1 MAYWNEQLVNS
12 TVPLY
17 HHLAKLWAV
26 SYISRFSACPVARYR
41 QPEQFVERYMSKPF
55 VAIVMGSDSD
65 LPVMEASFAVLRNF
79 DIPFEAR
86 ITSAHRTPEVT
97 KDYVKSAE
105 QRGCV
110 VFIAAAGMAA
120 HLAGA
125 VSAATVKPVIGV
137 PMNASLDG
145 LDALLSTV
153 QMPAGIPV
161 ATVAIGKAGAKN
173 AAYLAA
179 QILSTVDESLADKL
193 RAEREANAQEI
204 ARKDAALQQSLSS
217 QANA

>member
-1 MAYWNEQLVNS
+1 
-12 TVPLY
+12 
-17 HHLAKLWAV
+17 
-26 SYISRFSACPVARYR
+26 
-41 QPEQFVERYMSKPF
+41 MSKPF

-65 LPVMEASFAVLRNF
+65 LPVMEASFDVLRSF

-97 KDYVKSAE
+97 KAYVKDAE
-105 QRGCV
+105 ERGCA

-153 QMPAGIPV
+153 QMPAGSPV

-173 AAYLAA
+173 AGYLAA
-179 QILSTVDESLADKL
+179 QIISTADPEMADKL
-193 RAEREANAQEI
+193 RAERAANADAI
-204 ARKDAALQQSLSS
+204 AKKDAALQESLKG
-217 QANA
+217 

>member
-1 MAYWNEQLVNS
+1 MN
-12 TVPLY
+12 
-17 HHLAKLWAV
+17 
-26 SYISRFSACPVARYR
+26 
-41 QPEQFVERYMSKPF
+41 KPF

-65 LPVMEASFAVLRNF
+65 LPVLEASFDVLRTF

-97 KDYVKSAE
+97 KAYVEDAE
-105 QRGCV
+105 KRGCA

-125 VSAATVKPVIGV
+125 VAAATVKPVIGV

-145 LDALLSTV
+145 MDALLSTV

-173 AAYLAA
+173 AAYLAV
-179 QILSTVDESLADKL
+179 QMMSLANPQLSQKL
-193 RAEREANAQEI
+193 RDERAANADVI
-204 ARKDAALQQSLSS
+204 YAKDAALQEKLKG
-217 QANA
+217 